1 MPTFAISGLTKRFGG
16 TTALDA
22 LTFTAA
28 AGEFVVVL
36 GPTGAGKTTLLR
48 TLAGLEAPDAGAVAE
63 DGRDITRLPP
73 AERDM
78 AMVFQ
83 NFSLYP
89 RLTVYENLAFPL
101 KPKWRGID
109 KAEID
114 RRVRWAA
121 DLLGLAAKLQNMPTE
136 LSGGQQQRVAIGRA
150 IVREPKLF
158 LFDEPLAS
166 LDAKLRE
173 SMAVEIHRLQRRLGT
188 TMLYVTH
195 DQLEA
200 MGLADRIVVLD
211 RGRILQAGT
220 PDDVYARPATPRVA
234 RMLGT
239 PPVNLITPEQ
249 FAALFPDRQ
258 GAAPTSAAT
267 VGIRPEHL
275 SVTPVAASSPAG
287 ARVKLVERLGPVTTI
302 VVTWQQIDLRVTAGP
317 GVEISPGAPVT
328 VSVDAPRVLWWG
340 F

>member
-1 MPTFAISGLTKRFGG
+1 MPSYRVENLTKTFGK
-16 TTALDA
+16 TTALSGITLD
-22 LTFTAA
+22 AA

-48 TLAGLEAPDAGAVAE
+48 TLTGLEKADGGKIFE
-63 DGRDITRLPP
+63 DQTEISPLPP

-101 KPKWRGID
+101 RPKWRAMD
-109 KAEID
+109 PKEID
-114 RRVRWAA
+114 RRVNWAA
-121 DLLGLAAKLQNMPTE
+121 ELLGITTKLKNLPTE

-173 SMAVEIHRLQRRLGT
+173 SMTVELHRLQRRLKT

-200 MGLADRIVVLD
+200 MGLADRIIVLD
-211 RGRILQAGT
+211 EGKILQAG
-220 PDDVYARPATPRVA
+220 PPEEIYNKPVSPRVA
-234 RMLGT
+234 RMLGS
-239 PPVNLITPEQ
+239 PPINLISAQEYG
-249 FAALFPDRQ
+249 ALFS
-258 GAAPTSAAT
+258 GGVSGSVKT

-275 SVTPVAASSPAG
+275 KVTRGGAAAK
-287 ARVKLVERLGPVTTI
+287 VKVVERLGATTTLFI
-302 VVTWQQIDLRVTAGP
+302 ESKNVELRASVGPTASFAPGEAVNVAIDAGHVLTWNA
-317 GVEISPGAPVT
+317 
-328 VSVDAPRVLWWG
+328 
-340 F
+340 